1 MYRVEREKGLL
12 LNQNHLGLDLDNM
25 GTALQ
30 LNVKGRRRDEFD

>member
-30 LNVKGRRRDEFD
+30 LRCQGQKER